1 MNGAAH
7 RVLPDGRLHLQHGP
21 IDMILRAEG
30 PGAEAAHRAAVAR
43 FQTLLAELVAELPL
57 LRQPVA
63 GGDCP
68 LRGAVARRMAAA
80 ARAHLPGFVTP
91 MAAVAG
97 AGAEAVLQAMA
108 GVPGVVRAFV
118 NNGGDIA
125 LFFAGDIPA
134 KAPPAAPRK
143 RAFERAWK
151 GPSKALS
158 PGPAVRPE
166 PFRLGVVVS
175 PEDPASPGV
184 LTIAPQSP
192 FRGVAT
198 SGARGRSHSLG
209 IADSVTVIARRA
221 PQADVA
227 ATLIANATD
236 LPGDPAISREPADS
250 LSPDSDLGARLVT
263 THVPPLDPLRID
275 RALDRGEDAA
285 RRMLARGLIGGALIV
300 LQGTARLVGEMP
312 LAPAVDPA
320 QNSVT
325 HRKESLLHV

>member
-63 GGDCP
+63 ARDCL

-97 AGAEAVLQAMA
+97 AGAEAVLQAMDA
-108 GVPGVVRAFV
+108 VPGVVRAFV

-125 LFFAGDIPA
+125 LFFAGDDVA
-134 KAPPAAPRK
+134 GDDMAAPASIDPA
-143 RAFERAWK
+143 RADA
-151 GPSKALS
+151 
-158 PGPAVRPE
+158 PAPY
-166 PFRLGVVVS
+166 RLAVVVN
-175 PEDPASPGV
+175 PQDPSSPGV
-184 LTIAPQSP
+184 LRIAPRSP

-209 IADSVTVIARRA
+209 IADSVTVIARSA

-236 LPGDPAISREPADS
+236 LPGDPAIIRDPADS

-263 THVPPLDPLRID
+263 THVPPLDPVRID

-285 RRMLARGLIGGALIV
+285 RRMQARGLIGAALIV
-300 LQGTARLVGEMP
+300 LQGTARMVGEMP